1 MNKYLT
7 HFLNACCI
15 PAVWWERGMLSE
27 WHDPPFEELRNKE
40 VVLSAIEEEQV
51 GEGHRGE
58 MKI

>member
-1 MNKYLT
+1 M
-7 HFLNACCI
+7 
-15 PAVWWERGMLSE
+15 PAVWWECGMLSE